1 MPWSAFAFRPAVR
14 ELFLMPRAG
23 SYEALIASANP
34 AAGLSRGIIAERGH
48 LRRQLRHERG
58 EARVRRSQRMIW
70 DHSDMDEADL
80 RISQIQ
86 SLQCVQGRG
95 VRTAVPA
102 ITAARQQAIAERF
115 VLWSATK

>member
-1 MPWSAFAFRPAVR
+1 
-14 ELFLMPRAG
+14 
-23 SYEALIASANP
+23 
-34 AAGLSRGIIAERGH
+34 
-48 LRRQLRHERG
+48 
-58 EARVRRSQRMIW
+58 
-70 DHSDMDEADL
+70 MDEADL

-102 ITAARQQAIAERF
+102 IITARQQAIAERF